1 MSTVVTSAPA
11 EKMIFHTSRPSFFG
25 MLRGELFK
33 ISRQWI
39 NWVMLVLLAGV
50 IALPY
55 IITLAAPD
63 VKDAMNHTPL
73 LFLTNRMTQNLAVIR
88 VFTGI
93 FLLVLTASVIGL
105 EYQLGTI
112 RVLLSRGV
120 GRLQLLA
127 AKLTTIVLVAL
138 SLFVICLLY
147 NILLMS
153 ALLLI
158 MVGNVNAY
166 NAITPAFWS
175 EAQQYILTVL
185 TSMGA
190 TILMA
195 TAASVVGRSLTFG
208 LSLALAWFPIDNIG
222 TIFLYLSYRLTHSDF
237 WLNVSAYLLG
247 PNLNVMPKAL
257 ITSAKTEV
265 FTIGAQPY
273 VAVDGAHTLWVTL
286 VYSLIFAAVAIILT
300 WRRDVK
306 E

>member
-1 MSTVVTSAPA
+1 LSTVTTSAPA
-11 EKMIFHTSRPSFFG
+11 EKMILHTSKPSFFG

-33 ISRQWI
+33 ISRQWMT
-39 NWVMLVLLAGV
+39 WVMLVLLAGV

-55 IITLAAPD
+55 IITLTVPD
-63 VKDAMNHTPL
+63 VKDAINHTPL
-73 LFLTNRMTQNLAVIR
+73 LFLTNRMTQNLAVLR

-93 FLLVLTASVIGL
+93 FLIVITATAIGL

-127 AKLTTIVLVAL
+127 AKLSAIVIVAL
-138 SLFVICLLY
+138 AVFVTGLLY
-147 NILLMS
+147 NVLLMS
-153 ALLLI
+153 GLLLI

-166 NAITPAFWS
+166 NALTPAFWT
-175 EAQQYILTVL
+175 EAQQYTLTVL
-185 TSMGA
+185 ISMGA

-195 TAASVVGRSLTFG
+195 TAAAVVGRSLTFG
-208 LSLALAWFPIDNIG
+208 LSIALAWFPIDNIG
-222 TIFLYLSYRLTHSDF
+222 TIFLVLANRLTHNDF
-237 WLNVSAYLLG
+237 WLNVSAYLFG
-247 PNLNVMPKAL
+247 PNLNIMPTAL

-265 FTIGAQPY
+265 FSIGAQPF
-273 VAVDGAHTLWVTL
+273 VKVDGAHTLWVAL